1 MPAKTLTVR
10 AKNKKELAKNVD
22 KAIKNASKKG
32 MIFVKQGYKDS
43 RIKKSRGEYEIEIE
57 VHS

>member
-10 AKNKKELAKNVD
+10 AKNKEDLKKSVD
-22 KAIKNASKKG
+22 KALKAASKKG
-32 MIFVKQGYKDS
+32 LIFIKQGYKDS
-43 RIKKSRGEYEIEIE
+43 RIKKSKGEYEIEIE

>member
-10 AKNKKELAKNVD
+10 AKSKEDLKKGVD
-22 KAIKNASKKG
+22 KALKDASKKG
-32 MIFVKQGYKDS
+32 LIFVKQGYKDS
-43 RIKKSRGEYEIEIE
+43 RIKKSKGEYEIDIE